1 MKRVSLGQVDSLR
14 RRLELPKGTEAAARC
29 GSLQWPSL
37 RHAMLAI
44 PGCPN
49 VLRLP
54 TRNEV
59 INVAVPAGLA
69 VVSAL
74 LMAMAL
80 ASPHL
85 FWLGWI
91 MLIPLLFAIRTLSP
105 LPAVLFGALWGTSL
119 FAFGA
124 FLLPTHLM
132 PTLGTWA
139 LLTAV
144 PALYALFGV
153 RVTRKV
159 GFSPLLLALGW
170 VGVELALRPI
180 GLRYGLLA
188 STQGGGIVL
197 RLIGSYV
204 GYTLVAFLVVYINA
218 WLLTLLAR
226 VQFEVHGRMYRRS
239 SGTEPIRKL
248 VPTETPNYWFLLL
261 RPSKPR
267 APPVVALIG

>member
-1 MKRVSLGQVDSLR
+1 MKRVSLGQRDSR
-14 RRLELPKGTEAAARC
+14 RVRFEVPRGAGAAARC
-29 GSLQWPSL
+29 ESLKWPSP
-37 RHAMLAI
+37 RQAILAS
-44 PGCPN
+44 PGCPS
-49 VLRLP
+49 VFRLP
-54 TRNEV
+54 TRNDLV
-59 INVAVPAGLA
+59 NVAVPAGLA

-91 MLIPLLFAIRTLSP
+91 MLIPLLFAIRTLAP

-124 FLLPTHLM
+124 YVLPTHLM

-153 RVTRKV
+153 RVTRRV

-188 STQGGGIVL
+188 STQGGGMVL
-197 RLIGSYV
+197 RLAGSYV
-204 GYTLVAFLVVYINA
+204 GYALVAFLVVYINA
-218 WLLTLLAR
+218 WLLTLLAG
-226 VQFEVHGRMYRRS
+226 VQLKVHGRMDRRS

-267 APPVVALIG
+267 APPGVALIG